1 MISNLEYFTSGTI
14 FIDSNIFIYANTDTH
29 PLKEV
34 SNNFL
39 IRLDD
44 SQIKGIINGRI
55 IDEIYHKM
63 LMIEVCNKYRI
74 NSNEALSLFKKTP
87 TLLSEF
93 EVPRDT
99 IEDILDINN
108 LIVSKI
114 DVHTIETALL
124 FSKYLLFS
132 DAIHVATCKENGIIN
147 MATNDKD
154 FGKIDFLNM
163 WKP

>member
-1 MISNLEYFTSGTI
+1 MNSNLNYFTSGTI
-14 FIDSNIFIYANTDTH
+14 FIDSNIFIYANSDNH

-39 IRLDD
+39 IRLDE
-44 SQIKGIINGRI
+44 SELKGVINGRI

-63 LMIEVCNKYRI
+63 LLIEVCHKYKI
-74 NSNEALSLFKKTP
+74 NSNEALILIKKTP
-87 TLLSEF
+87 NLLSEF
-93 EVPRDT
+93 EAPRDT
-99 IEDILDINN
+99 IEDILNINN
-108 LIVSKI
+108 LIISKI
-114 DVHTIETALL
+114 DSQTIENALL

-132 DAIHVATCKENGIIN
+132 DAIHVATCKENGIKN

-154 FGKIDFLNM
+154 FEKIDFLNI